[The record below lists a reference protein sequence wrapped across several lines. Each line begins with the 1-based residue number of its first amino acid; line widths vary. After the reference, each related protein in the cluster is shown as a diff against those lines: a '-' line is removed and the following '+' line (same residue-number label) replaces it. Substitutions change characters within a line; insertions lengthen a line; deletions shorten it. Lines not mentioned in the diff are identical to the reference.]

1 MAGLLISGPA
11 GAGKSSRA
19 RQVLAQ
25 KAGPAVLIE
34 FQEIYADLLGIDRL
48 PSGRYPERREQ
59 DAFALGITEYLRRAA
74 ITAARDREID
84 AIVTNSDG
92 DPERRQNLLGF
103 IGLDALEE
111 VIDPG
116 EDVVRSRLSVSGQ
129 LSRSCQNAINRWYRS
144 RTR

>member
-48 PSGRYPERREQ
+48 PSGRYPERREE
-59 DAFALGITEYLRRAA
+59 DAYALPIVEYIRRVA
-74 ITAARDREID
+74 IGAARDREID

-92 DPERRQNLLGF
+92 DPERRRALLGF
-103 IGLDALEE
+103 IGPDALEE
-111 VIDPG
+111 VVDPG
-116 EDVVRSRLSVSGQ
+116 EDVVRRRLSVSGR
-129 LSRSCQNAINRWYRS
+129 LSRQCNQAVNRWYR

>member
-48 PSGRYPERREQ
+48 PSGRYPERREE
-59 DAFALGITEYLRRAA
+59 DAYALSVSEYVRRVA
-74 ITAARDREID
+74 ITAARERDIY

-103 IGLDALEE
+103 IGSSAAEE

-116 EDVVRSRLSVSGQ
+116 EDVVRRRLSVSGQ
-129 LSRSCQNAINRWYRS
+129 LSRQCDRAVNRWYR